1 MNDGRG
7 AARVARRSGRL
18 RAGLV
23 WVLVVLCSIVV
34 VVTAVTWW
42 AHYTVMSG
50 GGYMRIVGPVGKD
63 QQAIHD
69 LSQYISDQ
77 IAMVQPGVNKQ
88 QITAGAE
95 TVLGSPQA
103 YQLWLA
109 INRVG
114 HDELVGLLR
123 DKSSSTY
130 TQGGDV
136 KLNTLPLISQ
146 VLVWADQKLPG
157 GLGGDAAPPVI
168 AASASAEQGIKQV
181 ADWSGQQPP
190 ADFGQ
195 ITLLQ
200 ANALGSART
209 AIAWFDRLTWILPL
223 IVAAL
228 MALTILVSSR
238 RGRTAIALAI
248 GAAVAVVIAR
258 VLTMFGSSYMTGQV
272 AAGTGQH
279 ILKQVVDA
287 ALGPLTTITIWVC
300 VAAVVVAI
308 AVWLLGRRSARA
320 GGRMAG

>member
-1 MNDGRG
+1 VNDGSSPG
-7 AARVARRSGRL
+7 AARWPGRL
-18 RAGLV
+18 RGALV

-34 VVTAVTWW
+34 VITAVAWW
-42 AHYTVMSG
+42 AHYAVMSG
-50 GGYMRIVGPVGKD
+50 DGYMKIVGPVGKN

-77 IAMVQPGVNKQ
+77 IAMVEPGVDKL

-95 TVLGSPQA
+95 TILGSPQA
-103 YQLWLA
+103 YRSWLA
-109 INRVG
+109 VNRVG
-114 HDELVGLLR
+114 HDELVALLR
-123 DKSSSTY
+123 DESSATY

-136 KLNTLPLISQ
+136 KLNTLPFISQ
-146 VLVWADQKLPG
+146 VLVWADKNLPG
-157 GLGGDAAPPVI
+157 GLGTTTPPPVI
-168 AASASAEQGIKQV
+168 SASSSAAQGAQQI
-181 ADWSGQQPP
+181 ADWSGRRPS

-195 ITLLQ
+195 ITLLK
-200 ANALGSART
+200 ASALGSART
-209 AIAWFDRLTWILPL
+209 AVAWVDRLTWILPL

-248 GAAVAVVIAR
+248 GAAIAVVIAR
-258 VLTMFGSSYMTGQV
+258 VLTMFGSSYLTGQI
-272 AAGTGQH
+272 AAGSGQH

-300 VAAVVVAI
+300 VAAAIVAV

-320 GGRMAG
+320 GARMVG